1 MKQEAKEIMS
11 EVVRQH
17 HFHFKIF
24 KELQGPIKMLSSFS
38 IVNTK
43 TVKNC

>member
-1 MKQEAKEIMS
+1 MKQESKEIMS

-24 KELQGPIKMLSSFS
+24 EELQGPIQNAVIILNSKY
-38 IVNTK
+38 
-43 TVKNC
+43 

>member
-1 MKQEAKEIMS
+1 MKQESKEFMS

-24 KELQGPIKMLSSFS
+24 KELQAPIKNAVIIP